1 MEIFT
6 QIKDQESY
14 STLKRQEGKT
24 IGFVPT
30 MGALH
35 EGHRSLVIRA
45 IKENDVVIVSIFVNP
60 IQFNNQDDLAKYPR
74 NLNVDLAMLEKS
86 GVSAVF
92 VPSEDEMYPEPATEV
107 YNFGRLESVME
118 GEYRPGHFNGV
129 AVVVKRLFDIV
140 IPNRAYFGEK
150 DYQQLLIIKAL
161 VKNTNLSIEIINC
174 PISRENDGLARSSR
188 NARLTKQMRE
198 AAPYIYK
205 QLLEAKDLAIK
216 LVTVDEIEKLVKER
230 FNQHPLL
237 KLEYFKIADA
247 ETLEP
252 VTGRV
257 EQTHHGFIAVYAGD
271 IRLIDNISFI

>member
-1 MEIFT
+1 MEVFT
-6 QIKDQESY
+6 QIKDQKSY
-14 STLKRQEGKT
+14 STQEYKKGKT

-35 EGHRSLVIRA
+35 EGHLSLVSRA
-45 IKENDVVIVSIFVNP
+45 VKENDIVIVSIFVNP

-74 NLNVDLAMLEKS
+74 NLDIDLAMLEKA

-92 VPSEDEMYPEPATEV
+92 VPSENEMYPEPATEV

-118 GEYRPGHFNGV
+118 GEFRPGHFNGV
-129 AVVVKRLFDIV
+129 AIVVKRLFDIV
-140 IPNRAYFGEK
+140 IPSKAYFGEK

-161 VKNTNLSIEIINC
+161 VKYIYSPVVIINC
-174 PISRENDGLARSSR
+174 PISRESDGLARSSR

-205 QLLEAKDLAIK
+205 QLLNAKESATQLI
-216 LVTVDEIEKLVKER
+216 TVDEIEKSIIDK

-257 EQTHHGFIAVYAGD
+257 EQTHHGFIAVYAGN